1 MESLLEKTSIQQQRV
16 KRLCVYL
23 YTIIWKKRTSMKSS
37 KLDSLIINHKRQ
49 GIASLLTIVYLLPYY
64 ILEPDTH
71 IRIHDN
77 MNSTMVWYK
86 LLEESGHTI
95 TLSDVQ
101 RPNAINGLPRS
112 TLPSGMDATLW
123 MYLLFKPMTVYII
136 NQTLMRFV
144 VLFGMYLLLRN
155 HVFRTKVS
163 PIVIAGVALGFA
175 ILPFW
180 PPGLLSIAGL
190 PLALHM
196 FLIIRSQRKAT
207 PIYYWMIIAIYPF
220 FSNFILT

>member
-1 MESLLEKTSIQQQRV
+1 MESLLQKTSIQQQRV
-16 KRLCVYL
+16 KRVCVYL
-23 YTIIWKKRTSMKSS
+23 YTIICKKRTSMKSS
-37 KLDSLIINHKRQ
+37 DLYSRMITHKWL
-49 GIASLLTIVYLLPYY
+49 GIARLLTIVYLLPYY
-64 ILEPDTH
+64 ILGPDTH

-77 MNSTMVWYK
+77 MDSTMVWYK
-86 LLEESGHTI
+86 LLAESGQI
-95 TLSDVQ
+95 FTLSDVEI
-101 RPNAINGLPRS
+101 PNAINGLPRS
-112 TLPSGMDATLW
+112 TLPSGLDATLW
-123 MYLLFKPMTVYII
+123 MYLLFKPMKIYII

-144 VLFGMYLLLRN
+144 ALFGMYLLLRN

-196 FLIIRSQRKAT
+196 FLIIRSQRK
-207 PIYYWMIIAIYPF
+207 
-220 FSNFILT
+220 